1 MKWSCSERNRLL
13 VALLFNPHHQWEARS
28 MDQVRAMKIFVRIYE
43 RSSFTAAAE
52 DLEIPRATLTHVM
65 NQFEQWL
72 GTRLLERS
80 TRRVRPTLDGEA
92 YYRRCVNLL
101 AELEEAELA
110 FRQSVPKG
118 RLRVDLHGTLARFF
132 VIPALPSFMQR
143 YPGIELSLSETDRFV
158 DLIEEGVD
166 CVVRAGTL
174 GDSSLIGRHLVDLP
188 QVTCASPAYVDTYGT
203 LLSVDD
209 LGKHK
214 AINYISRTS
223 GRPFP
228 FEFQINGAVQ
238 EVTIPTAIS
247 VFGAEIY
254 TASAIAG
261 IGIIQVPKYRV
272 AKELQQKILCEL
284 LPDNLPPPMPVSVL
298 YPHNRQL
305 SPRVRVFVDW
315 LKEVF
320 QAGTPS

>member
-1 MKWSCSERNRLL
+1 
-13 VALLFNPHHQWEARS
+13 

-92 YYRRCVNLL
+92 YYRRCVILL

-118 RLRVDLHGTLARFF
+118 RLRVDMHGTLARFF
-132 VIPALPSFMQR
+132 VIPALPEFMQR
-143 YPGIELSLSETDRFV
+143 YPGIELSFSETDRFV
-158 DLIEEGVD
+158 DLIQEGVD
-166 CVVRAGTL
+166 CVIRAGTL

-188 QVTCASPAYVDTYGT
+188 QVTCASPTYIAAYGAPES
-203 LLSVDD
+203 LDD

-214 AINYISRTS
+214 AVNYISRTS
-223 GRPFP
+223 GKPFP
-228 FEFQINGAVQ
+228 FEFTVNGVVQ
-238 EVTIPTAIS
+238 EVAIPTAIS

-254 TASAIAG
+254 TASALAG
-261 IGIIQVPKYRV
+261 IGIIQVPGYRI
-272 AKELQQKILCEL
+272 AKELQQDILREL
-284 LPDNLPPPMPVSVL
+284 LPDNPPPSMPVSVL
-298 YPHNRQL
+298 YPQNRHL
-305 SPRVRVFVDW
+305 SPRVRVFVEW
-315 LKEVF
+315 LREIF
-320 QAGTPS
+320 NR